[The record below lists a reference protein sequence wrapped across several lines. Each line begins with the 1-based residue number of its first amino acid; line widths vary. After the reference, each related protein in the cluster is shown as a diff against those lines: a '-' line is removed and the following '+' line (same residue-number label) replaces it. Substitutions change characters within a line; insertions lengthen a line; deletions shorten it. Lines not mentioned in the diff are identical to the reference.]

1 MKKHNRWQVIMVAV
15 VMLASLALFASA
27 SAQGNTPS
35 PFLGIN
41 FDTAEEGV
49 LVTYVL
55 PDSPADEAGLEAG
68 DIITALNGEAVTADE
83 LAEAVGALAVGDT
96 VALAVLRDGEALDLE
111 ATLAE
116 RPQRQLRRRQG
127 PFEVQIETRP
137 YVGVAL
143 EETDGT
149 LVIREVSEDSPAA
162 EAGLQVDDVVV
173 SINDTEV
180 SSAQEVI
187 DLIGAMSVGDT
198 VTLNIERDGEPQ
210 SIEVTLGETST
221 RFSGAIP
228 ADIIIYTGEGWA
240 VFGLTEGSPLYEAG
254 VRPNDTITAVTID
267 GEEVTAQELS
277 DVLAEADEDTEATLT
292 ISREDETLDITVQAS
307 DLNVLDTFGFFGGRG
322 RGRGRGGVEII
333 PFGQMPFGGSA
344 RLGVTFTVVDDD
356 VAAENELDVTE
367 GALITSVQEDSPAAT
382 AGLQVGD
389 VVTAVNGEA
398 VNAEQTLRDRLF
410 AYEAGDTITL
420 DVLRDGET
428 LSLEATLEQGGPGFN
443 LGRLPFDFDGR
454 FPRRFFFGP
463 GGRFR
468 FDMPDIPDVPEVT
481 PEAQPNI

>member
-1 MKKHNRWQVIMVAV
+1 MNSQNRWRIIMVAA
-15 VMLASLALFASA
+15 VMLASLTLFTFASA
-27 SAQGNTPS
+27 QEDSPT

-41 FDTAEEGV
+41 FDTADEGV

-68 DIITALNGEAVTADE
+68 DIITALNGETVTADE

-96 VALAVLRDGEALDLE
+96 AALSVLRDDETLELE

-116 RPQRQLRRRQG
+116 RPAQQPRTRRMPFDMQG
-127 PFEVQIETRP
+127 ESRP

-143 EETDGT
+143 EETDDGII
-149 LVIREVSEDSPAA
+149 IREVAPASPAA
-162 EAGLQVDDVVV
+162 EAGLQVDDVLV
-173 SINDTEV
+173 SVNDTEV
-180 SSAQEVI
+180 SSAQEVV
-187 DLIGAMSVGDT
+187 DLIRAMNVGDT
-198 VTLNIERDGEPQ
+198 VMLNIERDGEAQ
-210 SIEVTLGETST
+210 SIEVTLGGATA
-221 RFSGAIP
+221 RFSGEIP

-240 VFGLTEGSPLYEAG
+240 VFNLTEESPLYEAG
-254 VRPNDTITAVTID
+254 LRPNDTITAVTID
-267 GEEVTAQELS
+267 GEKVAAEELD
-277 DVLAEADEDTEATLT
+277 DVLAEADDAAEATLT

-307 DLNVLDTFGFFGGRG
+307 DLNVLHPFGFLGGRG
-322 RGRGRGGVEII
+322 QGRGGMEII
-333 PFGQMPFGGSA
+333 PFGRMPFGGSA
-344 RLGVTFTVVDDD
+344 RLGVTFTIVDDN

-398 VNAEQTLRDRLF
+398 VNAEQTLRDRLS
-410 AYEAGDTITL
+410 AYEADDTITL

-428 LSLEATLEQGGPGFN
+428 LSLEATLGQGGPDLN
-443 LGRLPFDFDGR
+443 LEMLPFEFDGS

-463 GGRFR
+463 DGRFR
-468 FDMPDIPDVPEVT
+468 FEIPDIPGLPEAK